1 MYRPLRVM
9 LDARMLMGRFAGV
22 NRFVTRLIDELVA
35 QGGIEVLA
43 LCGSE
48 VFPQWAGRNDIEIVT
63 STFRRAD
70 RTAARRLWWEECNLA
85 GLIRQAKADLFHA
98 TWNSGVPALCPVPTV
113 LTIHD
118 LIPWSDPT
126 AHFATALQRWSYRRA
141 VRCSARR
148 GSCITTV
155 SDYVRGQV
163 LHTLSVDAGK
173 VVTVPNGVHAPDRE
187 LNRRPMTSPPY
198 ALYVGGHEPRKNVAG
213 LFRAMRR
220 YWERFDKA
228 LELRLTGDRT
238 SLCPEAAEVYERLAD
253 KSRVRFLRNVDDAEL
268 ARHYA
273 DAQVLLMLSRD
284 EGFGL
289 PALEAMAHGCPVVAA
304 SSASLPEVVGDAGLL
319 VDPDDADAVCD
330 AVRLLVTSSA
340 ARGEF
345 LERGRLRAR
354 AFGWDK
360 TARRMRE
367 IYERVAHEPIRSSL
381 QTACTTKDPAVACG
395 EPLQR

>member
-1 MYRPLRVM
+1 
-9 LDARMLMGRFAGV
+9 
-22 NRFVTRLIDELVA
+22 
-35 QGGIEVLA
+35 
-43 LCGSE
+43 
-48 VFPQWAGRNDIEIVT
+48 
-63 STFRRAD
+63 
-70 RTAARRLWWEECNLA
+70 
-85 GLIRQAKADLFHA
+85 
-98 TWNSGVPALCPVPTV
+98 
-113 LTIHD
+113 
-118 LIPWSDPT
+118 
-126 AHFATALQRWSYRRA
+126 
-141 VRCSARR
+141 
-148 GSCITTV
+148 
-155 SDYVRGQV
+155 
-163 LHTLSVDAGK
+163 
-173 VVTVPNGVHAPDRE
+173 
-187 LNRRPMTSPPY
+187 MTSPPY